1 VGNDQRH
8 EDREKNLGLHA
19 RLQPVILVVT
29 CTNASSRYGKN
40 ANPHGMYTL
49 TVWKVF
55 DLCGEEN
62 EADKQRQKCLSD

>member
-1 VGNDQRH
+1 MHPHGM
-8 EDREKNLGLHA
+8 EKTQMH
-19 RLQPVILVVT
+19 
-29 CTNASSRYGKN
+29 
-40 ANPHGMYTL
+40 PHGMYTL